1 MEKNERHDVDLSL
14 KLFVVLSRVYRKLT
28 DLSNKSIAQYKLN
41 PTEFAVL
48 ELLFHKGRQP
58 LQLIGEKILIA
69 SGSITY
75 VVDKLEQKG
84 LVNRQPCLNDRRVIY
99 AHLTDDGVNLMKDI
113 FPKHELILHEQMS
126 DLTEEEKSFLIHLL
140 KKIGFHE

>member
-1 MEKNERHDVDLSL
+1 MEKNERQDVELSL

-48 ELLFHKGRQP
+48 ELLFHKGKQP

-84 LVNRQPCLNDRRVIY
+84 LVNRQPCLSDRRVIY
-99 AHLTDDGVNLMKDI
+99 AQLTDDGMNLMKEI
-113 FPKHELILHEQMS
+113 FPSHELILHEQMS
-126 DLTEEEKSFLIHLL
+126 DLTTEEKSFLIHLL